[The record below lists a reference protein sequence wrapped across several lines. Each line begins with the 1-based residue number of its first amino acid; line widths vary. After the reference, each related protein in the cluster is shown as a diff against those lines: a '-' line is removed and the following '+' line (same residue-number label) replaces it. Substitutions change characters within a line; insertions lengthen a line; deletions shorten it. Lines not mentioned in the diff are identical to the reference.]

1 MKYIASLP
9 SIRASILALLSCAVA
24 ASALACGSSETADA
38 SGATA
43 EQPATTEPG
52 SGTRPAPGTPGSPS
66 TDAGAGADAGAD
78 ADADAGADAA
88 SATRAKCGAAPYVWL
103 PATTMG
109 DVLESSA
116 KAPHTPLELNYA
128 ILEARNQDAF
138 KTRRLA
144 KHGTKSRLLRYQTQD
159 RGKPIDATTL
169 MAYPDVGDARTFPIL
184 LVLHGTAGFN
194 DSCAPS
200 GGAADDVL
208 GGFTD
213 ETSLL
218 LSLFASFGYIAVA
231 PDYIG
236 LKSLGAP
243 TGFLHPYLVAEPTAI
258 ASLDAVRAAKKQL
271 AGSNVTAGDVVV
283 VGGSQGGHG
292 AAFVNRYLPHYAPEL
307 VIKGAVWDVPPTDIL
322 GQARPALTAW
332 KNATK
337 NLIALTTT
345 YESWYG
351 TTAGGLGSAFLPPY
365 DTSVPAALAS
375 SCSPSSAFTN
385 ATRETM
391 FTSTFLAAGQQPGF
405 GGLAPW
411 ACYLSENSLP
421 TTTMPKLDSVPS
433 LFLLGENDE
442 LVDNV
447 VERASFQKLCAQGLV
462 LSYLECA
469 GASHTKPLS
478 YALDQWLDFLEDRLG
493 GKPLTGTCAV
503 TPAERCTSTP

>member
-1 MKYIASLP
+1 MKSL
-9 SIRASILALLSCAVA
+9 SSARSSLVALAGTVA
-24 ASALACGSSETADA
+24 ALAVACGSAGSSSDVAPSPDLPAVTTPGAGPSA
-38 SGATA
+38 SAA
-43 EQPATTEPG
+43 P
-52 SGTRPAPGTPGSPS
+52 SAPGPSADSTP
-66 TDAGAGADAGAD
+66 DAGV
-78 ADADAGADAA
+78 DAA
-88 SATRAKCGAAPYVWL
+88 AASRAKCGAPAYNWL
-103 PATTMG
+103 PAAMMG
-109 DVLESSA
+109 NVLESIA

-128 ILEARNQDAF
+128 ILQAKNDGAF
-138 KTRRLA
+138 KTKRLA
-144 KHGTKSRLLRYQTQD
+144 KHGTKSRLMRYQTQD
-159 RGKPIDATTL
+159 RGKALDATML
-169 MAYPDVGDARTFPIL
+169 MAYPDDSDAKTYPIL
-184 LVLHGTAGFN
+184 LVLHGTAGFT

-200 GGAADDVL
+200 SGVAEDSL
-208 GGFTD
+208 GGFSNG
-213 ETSLL
+213 TSLL

-271 AGSNVTAGDVVV
+271 AGSNITAGDVVV
-283 VGGSQGGHG
+283 IGGSQGGHG
-292 AAFVNRYLPHYAPEL
+292 AAFVNRFLPHYAPEL
-307 VIKGAVWDVPPTDIL
+307 VIKGSVWDVPPTDIL
-322 GQARPALTAW
+322 GQAKPALTSW

-351 TTAGGLGSAFLPPY
+351 TATGGLASAFLPPY
-365 DTSVPAALAS
+365 DTSIPAALAT
-375 SCSPSSAFTN
+375 SCSPSSAFAG

-391 FTSTFLAAGQQPGF
+391 FTSSFLTSGQQAGF

-421 TTTMPKLDSVPS
+421 TTSIPKQDSIPS
-433 LFLLGENDE
+433 MFLIGENDE

-447 VERASFQKLCAQGLV
+447 VERASFQKLCTQGHV
-462 LSYLECA
+462 LSFLECA

-493 GKPLTGTCAV
+493 GKPLSGTCV
-503 TPAERCTSTP
+503 LKPAETCTSTP

>member
-1 MKYIASLP
+1 MKTSF
-9 SIRASILALLSCAVA
+9 SFRSTVALLACAVA
-24 ASALACGSSETADA
+24 AGAIACGSSGSS
-38 SGATA
+38 SGA
-43 EQPATTEPG
+43 EPAADEPG
-52 SGTRPAPGTPGSPS
+52 TTQPGPGGGPSTSPGTPGSPG
-66 TDAGAGADAGAD
+66 TPPVDGGPQAD
-78 ADADAGADAA
+78 ADA
-88 SATRAKCGAAPYVWL
+88 ATSSRAKCGAAPYNWL
-103 PATTMG
+103 PSTTMG
-109 DVLESSA
+109 NVLDSIS
-116 KAPHTPLELNYA
+116 KAPHSPLELNYA
-128 ILEARNQDAF
+128 IIEARNQDAF
-138 KTRRLA
+138 KTKRLA

-159 RGKPIDATTL
+159 RGKAIDATTL

-184 LVLHGTAGFN
+184 LVLHGTAGFT
-194 DSCAPS
+194 DSCSPS
-200 GGAADDVL
+200 GGVADDVL
-208 GGFTD
+208 GGFTN

-271 AGSNVTAGDVVV
+271 AGSNLTPGDVVV
-283 VGGSQGGHG
+283 VGGSQGGHA

-307 VIKGAVWDVPPTDIL
+307 VIKGSVWDVPPTDIL
-322 GQARPALTAW
+322 GQAKPALTAW

-365 DTSVPAALAS
+365 DTSVPAALAT

-391 FTSTFLAAGQQPGF
+391 FTSSFLTSGQQAGF

-421 TTTMPKLDSVPS
+421 TTSIPKQESIPS
-433 LFLLGENDE
+433 MFLLGENDE

-447 VERASFQKLCAQGLV
+447 VERASFQKLCAQGHV
-462 LSYLECA
+462 LTFLECYC
-469 GASHTKPLS
+469 ASHTKPLS
-478 YALDQWLDFLEDRLG
+478 YALDQWMDFLDDRLA
-493 GKPLTGTCAV
+493 GKPMGTTCV
-503 TPAERCTSTP
+503 VKPAEKCTSTP